1 MEQGNILGEEFKQYV
16 FNQIDVRQ
24 SIHGAGGQS
33 SLLNRDPKYL
43 NYLNNRNAWVKMASG
58 VSLIDPNLPSST
70 EPVAAPSKAQ
80 VITQTTNK
88 LTTGLDRLKNI
99 SKDLLASNGDLSL
112 TKYNTT
118 GLAKNFILFNTLSN
132 LNFEKGNQKFSNY
145 TFRSGIQKSQESWL
159 DVDSSYGFGGTA
171 MGFQPTPGIIDVSID
186 CVNRGSIRKATVTLK
201 AYNRY
206 QFSIIEMLYLRLGYT
221 MMLEW
226 GWDKYAIEEGGNYII
241 KDTETTIIEDLWF
254 KDISPTQTQII
265 STIETYREKY
275 NGNYDG
281 FFGKVNNF
289 TWNFNS
295 DGSYDI
301 TINLITV
308 GDVVESLKVNVD
320 APIQS
325 SQNITSQQKKIED
338 VGITEGSIFNA
349 AGGDVLSQ
357 YLLSIILNRTN
368 SDVKVL
374 KFSERI
380 RNIKG
385 QENIQELKTPP
396 ELDYFITLGDFLEK
410 IEELV
415 IPTQKPSENVKEKV
429 ISIETDRNT
438 NYISCFYNQIPFD
451 PKVCIFTT
459 LWGESFIKGYPSLN
473 SNIKGFPLQRLDK
486 LTHKFMVSKE
496 GFVAG
501 KLMNIYMN
509 IDFLLKKINS
519 NLDEKGDLSLYKLV
533 ESICS
538 GLNDALGNVNNLEP
552 VIKDD
557 KTLVIIDQNP
567 ISNIN
572 KFIGQP
578 KDTKSSTTEI
588 KPLLEVYGYNKGKSN
603 FLKDIKFQTKI
614 DNSLAST
621 ISISSTAGGS
631 STKNYDATAF
641 SKWSVGLKDR
651 FSPPQEEPDTKNL
664 TATGVNLTEYLK
676 TAEKWVR
683 SGENIKLTNNQQL
696 TGHFIIKGNSEYI
709 EDYFWSTNP
718 DLKYSFQRFPK
729 PEEAI
734 RSWLKKVEKNKRL
747 KDKTTKSQA
756 ELEALVNGTYA
767 LVLHD
772 IFGRKI
778 GITYEGLPFNLDN
791 KPTIYQSLF
800 TDEALVK
807 KLKSSFKAYLNV
819 LSNTQFNKNQ
829 QASGNIGFIP
839 VSFDITLEGLSGVKI
854 YNKLNID
861 TRFLPLNYGDALDFL
876 ITKVNHRISGNN
888 WDTIL
893 GTISTSNIKDAQ
905 GEPISN
911 ILQTAK
917 YDQIAIKNQIA
928 INSIP
933 TKVED
938 YQPNNQGLN
947 PVKNL
952 IASGESKGK
961 YDIANN
967 GDKKYKIS
975 TQKIVNQKISY
986 LLDITS
992 KRSKGSPNKTF
1003 AMGKYQIIPSTLE
1016 ALVSYSKDKAGEN
1029 YVGRDW
1035 TYDNF
1040 NQEKLGNLLLL
1051 TKRPG
1056 AGAYLSGKNQ
1066 GTKEDL
1072 ERALQQIGQEW
1083 ASMPCIINKSRAT
1096 VGDVENGTGKGAYY
1110 GGTGVNPAVSHVTL
1124 RQMVNALIQSRIQY
1138 SNKQPSYKPNYY
1150 S

>member
-24 SIHGAGGQS
+24 SIHGAGDQS
-33 SLLNRDPKYL
+33 SLLKRDPKFL

-58 VSLIDPNLPSST
+58 VSLIDPNPPSST
-70 EPVAAPSKAQ
+70 EPIATPSRAQ

-88 LTTGLDRLKNI
+88 LKTGLDRLKSI
-99 SKDLLASNGDLSL
+99 SIDLGDKSSVIAYD
-112 TKYNTT
+112 KYNSI
-118 GLAKNFILFNTLSN
+118 GLAKNFVLFNTLSN
-132 LNFEKGNQKFSNY
+132 LNFKKGKEEFENY
-145 TFRSGIQKSQESWL
+145 TFRSGIQRSQESWI

-226 GWDKYAIEEGGNYII
+226 GWDKYAVKNGNDYDIQ
-241 KDTETTIIEDLWF
+241 DTGNTIIEDLWF
-254 KDISPTQTQII
+254 RNIGYTQSDMIAA
-265 STIETYREKY
+265 IEIYREDY
-275 NGNYDG
+275 YGNYDG

-289 TWNFNS
+289 TWNFNP

-325 SQNITSQQKKIED
+325 SQNITALQEEIGTKT
-338 VGITEGSIFNA
+338 GITEGSIFNA

-357 YLLSIILNRTN
+357 YLLSLILNRKD
-368 SDVKVL
+368 SDIKVL

-385 QENIQELKTPP
+385 KLALQSLGTPSIQEQKTPP

-415 IPTQKPSENVKEKV
+415 IPTQKLSENVKEKV
-429 ISIETDRNT
+429 IGIETDRNT

-451 PKVCIFTT
+451 PKVCIFST
-459 LWGESFIKGYPSLN
+459 LFGQSFIDKYPSLN
-473 SNIKGFPLQRLDK
+473 SKFQGLPLRELDS
-486 LTHKFMVSKE
+486 LTYKFMESRK

-572 KFIGQP
+572 KFIGQSDEN
-578 KDTKSSTTEI
+578 KESTTEV

-614 DNSLAST
+614 DSSLASM
-621 ISISSTAGGS
+621 ISIGATAGGS

-641 SKWSVGLKDR
+641 SKWNVGLKDR

-664 TATGVNLTEYLK
+664 TATG
-676 TAEKWVR
+676 
-683 SGENIKLTNNQQL
+683 
-696 TGHFIIKGNSEYI
+696 
-709 EDYFWSTNP
+709 EDLDKFV
-718 DLKYSFQRFPK
+718 
-729 PEEAI
+729 EEAKI
-734 RSWLKKVEKNKRL
+734 FAESPNNTVDIPYISDGAYFRVKDSKYLEGSLGDKDKGTWFKKQYYKTKEQAIHKYLENVRKNKIL
-747 KDKTTKSQA
+747 KDRKTKNKA
-756 ELEALVNGTYA
+756 ELEAIVNGTYA
-767 LVLHD
+767 IVLHD

-778 GITYEGLPFNLDN
+778 EVNYEGEPFNL
-791 KPTIYQSLF
+791 PTKTSIYRNLF

-807 KLKSSFKAYLNV
+807 KLKSSFKAYLNFS
-819 LSNTQFNKNQ
+819 SNNQFDKNQ
-829 QASGNIGFIP
+829 QASGNMGFIP
-839 VSFDITLEGLSGVKI
+839 ISFDITLEGLSGIKI

-861 TRFLPLNYGDALDFL
+861 TRFLPPNYGDALDFI
-876 ITKVNHRISGNN
+876 ITKVNHKISGNN

-893 GTISTSNIKDAQ
+893 GTISTSNIKD
-905 GEPISN
+905 N
-911 ILQTAK
+911 
-917 YDQIAIKNQIA
+917 
-928 INSIP
+928 
-933 TKVED
+933 V
-938 YQPNNQGLN
+938 
-947 PVKNL
+947 
-952 IASGESKGK
+952 SGETFIVTNPTAVRDEVVVSGQDPAPIINPNRVGNTDPINTPVYRKTKINLRKSNKDEVLKLVKEGRLIEVGDANKDSSFAKGNVKLASVVELDNK
-961 YDIANN
+961 Y
-967 GDKKYKIS
+967 
-975 TQKIVNQKISY
+975 Y
-986 LLDITS
+986 LE
-992 KRSKGSPNKTF
+992 K
-1003 AMGKYQIIPSTLE
+1003 
-1016 ALVSYSKDKAGEN
+1016 KAGEKFLEWIKELKKEN
-1029 YVGRDW
+1029 IPFTISSAIR
-1035 TYDNF
+1035 F
-1040 NQEKLGNLLLL
+1040 GNN
-1051 TKRPG
+1051 TG
-1056 AGAYLSGKNQ
+1056 AGPHSYGIAVDFSNLFQKVGGSQDKTINLKARITYKSYEKIARIGKKYDWYNPWRLSDN
-1066 GTKEDL
+1066 L
-1072 ERALQQIGQEW
+1072 GQEEFW
-1083 ASMPCIINKSRAT
+1083 HFEYWGEA
-1096 VGDVENGTGKGAYY
+1096 
-1110 GGTGVNPAVSHVTL
+1110 
-1124 RQMVNALIQSRIQY
+1124 
-1138 SNKQPSYKPNYY
+1138 
-1150 S
+1150 

>member
-58 VSLIDPNLPSST
+58 VSLIDPNPPSST
-70 EPVAAPSKAQ
+70 EPVAAPSRAQ

-88 LTTGLDRLKNI
+88 LKTGLDRLKSI
-99 SKDLLASNGDLSL
+99 SGDLGDKSSNI
-112 TKYNTT
+112 TYNKYNST
-118 GLAKNFILFNTLSN
+118 GLAKNFVLFNTLSN
-132 LNFEKGNQKFSNY
+132 LNFKSTTIDGKVVEDPLKEFSNY
-145 TFRSGIQKSQESWL
+145 TFRSGIQRSQESWL

-254 KDISPTQTQII
+254 KNIGYTQSDMIAA
-265 STIETYREKY
+265 IETYRERH

-289 TWNFNS
+289 TWNFNP

-320 APIQS
+320 APIKS
-325 SQNITSQQKKIED
+325 SKNITSQQEKIKTET
-338 VGITEGSIFNA
+338 GITEGSIFNA

-357 YLLSIILNRTN
+357 YLLSLILNRTN
-368 SDVKVL
+368 SDIKVL

-380 RNIKG
+380 KNIKG
-385 QENIQELKTPP
+385 QTGLASQGTTTIQEQKTPP

-415 IPTQKPSENVKEKV
+415 IPTQKLSENVKEKV
-429 ISIETDRNT
+429 IDIETDRNT

-451 PKVCIFTT
+451 PKVCIFST
-459 LWGESFIKGYPSLN
+459 LWGESFIGKYKSLN
-473 SNIKGFPLQRLDK
+473 SQFQGLPLQKLNS
-486 LTHKFMVSKE
+486 LTHKFMESKE

-572 KFIGQP
+572 KFIGQSDEN
-578 KDTKSSTTEI
+578 KESTTEI

-614 DNSLAST
+614 DSSLASM
-621 ISISSTAGGS
+621 ISIGATAGGS

-641 SKWSVGLKDR
+641 SKWNVGLKDR

-664 TATGVNLTEYLK
+664 TATG
-676 TAEKWVR
+676 
-683 SGENIKLTNNQQL
+683 
-696 TGHFIIKGNSEYI
+696 
-709 EDYFWSTNP
+709 EDLDKFV
-718 DLKYSFQRFPK
+718 
-729 PEEAI
+729 EEAKI
-734 RSWLKKVEKNKRL
+734 FAESPNNIVDIPYISTGAYFKVKDSKYLEGSLRDKDKGTWFKKQYYKTKEQAIYKYLQNVRKNKIL
-747 KDKTTKSQA
+747 KDKKTKDKE

-772 IFGRKI
+772 IFGRSIKVE
-778 GITYEGLPFNLDN
+778 YNREEVNLPN
-791 KPTIYQSLF
+791 KPSIYQNLF
-800 TDEALVK
+800 TDDDLVK

-819 LSNTQFNKNQ
+819 LSNNQFDKNQ

-839 VSFDITLEGLSGVKI
+839 ISFDITLEGLSGIKI

-861 TRFLPLNYGDALDFL
+861 TRFLPPNYGDALDFL
-876 ITKVNHRISGNN
+876 ITKVNHKISGNN

-893 GTISTSNIKDAQ
+893 GTISTSNIKDNIS
-905 GEPISN
+905 GETFIVTNP
-911 ILQTAK
+911 TAVRDEV
-917 YDQIAIKNQIA
+917 YQ
-928 INSIP
+928 
-933 TKVED
+933 
-938 YQPNNQGLN
+938 YQP
-947 PVKNL
+947 
-952 IASGESKGK
+952 
-961 YDIANN
+961 
-967 GDKKYKIS
+967 
-975 TQKIVNQKISY
+975 
-986 LLDITS
+986 
-992 KRSKGSPNKTF
+992 SPPTR
-1003 AMGKYQIIPSTLE
+1003 L
-1016 ALVSYSKDKAGEN
+1016 
-1029 YVGRDW
+1029 
-1035 TYDNF
+1035 
-1040 NQEKLGNLLLL
+1040 
-1051 TKRPG
+1051 
-1056 AGAYLSGKNQ
+1056 
-1066 GTKEDL
+1066 
-1072 ERALQQIGQEW
+1072 
-1083 ASMPCIINKSRAT
+1083 
-1096 VGDVENGTGKGAYY
+1096 
-1110 GGTGVNPAVSHVTL
+1110 
-1124 RQMVNALIQSRIQY
+1124 
-1138 SNKQPSYKPNYY
+1138 
-1150 S
+1150 

>member
-33 SLLNRDPKYL
+33 SLLKRDPKYL

-58 VSLIDPNLPSST
+58 VSLIDPNPPSST
-70 EPVAAPSKAQ
+70 EPVAAPSRAQ

-88 LTTGLDRLKNI
+88 LKTGLDRLKSI
-99 SKDLLASNGDLSL
+99 SGDLGDKSSNI
-112 TKYNTT
+112 TYNKYNST
-118 GLAKNFILFNTLSN
+118 GLAKNFVLFNTLSN
-132 LNFEKGNQKFSNY
+132 LNFKSTTIDGKVVEDPLKEFSNY
-145 TFRSGIQKSQESWL
+145 TFRSGIQKSQQSWL

-241 KDTETTIIEDLWF
+241 KDTGNTIIEDLWF
-254 KDISPTQTQII
+254 KDIGYTQSDMIAA
-265 STIETYREKY
+265 IERYRGEIY
-275 NGNYDG
+275 YGNYDG

-289 TWNFNS
+289 TWNFNP

-325 SQNITSQQKKIED
+325 SQKITEKQKKIKD
-338 VGITEGSIFNA
+338 STGITKGSIFNA

-357 YLLSIILNRTN
+357 YLLSLILNRTN

-374 KFSERI
+374 KFSEKILNFRGLSPAGTQSQGTPSI
-380 RNIKG
+380 PE
-385 QENIQELKTPP
+385 QKTPP

-415 IPTQKPSENVKEKV
+415 IPTQKLSENVKEKV
-429 ISIETDRNT
+429 IDIETDRNT

-451 PKVCIFTT
+451 PKVCIFST
-459 LWGESFIKGYPSLN
+459 LWGESFIGKYSSLN
-473 SNIKGFPLQRLDK
+473 SQFQGLPLQKLNS
-486 LTHKFMVSKE
+486 LTHKFMESKE

-572 KFIGQP
+572 KFIDQP
-578 KDTKSSTTEI
+578 KDTKESTTEI

-641 SKWSVGLKDR
+641 SKWNVGLKDR

-664 TATGVNLTEYLK
+664 TATG
-676 TAEKWVR
+676 
-683 SGENIKLTNNQQL
+683 
-696 TGHFIIKGNSEYI
+696 
-709 EDYFWSTNP
+709 EDLDKFV
-718 DLKYSFQRFPK
+718 
-729 PEEAI
+729 EEAKI
-734 RSWLKKVEKNKRL
+734 FAESPNNIVDIPYISTGAYFKVKDSKYLEGLKRDKDKGTWFKKQYYKTKEQAIYKYLQNVRKNKIL
-747 KDKTTKSQA
+747 KDKKTKDKE

-772 IFGRKI
+772 IFGRFIEVKYN
-778 GITYEGLPFNLDN
+778 GEKVNLLN
-791 KPTIYQSLF
+791 KPSIYQSLF
-800 TDEALVK
+800 TDDDLVK

-819 LSNTQFNKNQ
+819 LSNNQFDKNQ

-839 VSFDITLEGLSGVKI
+839 ISFDITLEGLSGIKI

-861 TRFLPLNYGDALDFL
+861 TRFLPPNYGDALDFL
-876 ITKVNHRISGNN
+876 ITKVNHKISSNN

-893 GTISTSNIKDAQ
+893 GTISTSNIKDNIS
-905 GEPISN
+905 GETFIVTNPTAVRDEVVVSGQDPAPIINPNRVGN
-911 ILQTAK
+911 I
-917 YDQIAIKNQIA
+917 DA
-928 INSIP
+928 INTPVYRKTKINLRNSNKDEVLKLVKEGKLIEIGNANKDSSFAKGNAKLASVVELDNKYYLEKKAGEKFLEWIKELKKENIP
-933 TKVED
+933 FTISSAIRFGSNTGAGPHGYGIAVDFSNLYQKV
-938 YQPNNQGLN
+938 G
-947 PVKNL
+947 
-952 IASGESKGK
+952 G
-961 YDIANN
+961 
-967 GDKKYKIS
+967 
-975 TQKIVNQKISY
+975 
-986 LLDITS
+986 
-992 KRSKGSPNKTF
+992 
-1003 AMGKYQIIPSTLE
+1003 
-1016 ALVSYSKDKAGEN
+1016 SKDKTINLNA
-1029 YVGRDW
+1029 RK
-1035 TYDNF
+1035 TYKPYEKIARIGKKYGWYNPWRLSDNF
-1040 NQEKLGNLLLL
+1040 N
-1051 TKRPG
+1051 
-1056 AGAYLSGKNQ
+1056 
-1066 GTKEDL
+1066 
-1072 ERALQQIGQEW
+1072 
-1083 ASMPCIINKSRAT
+1083 
-1096 VGDVENGTGKGAYY
+1096 VEEIWHFEYWGEA
-1110 GGTGVNPAVSHVTL
+1110 
-1124 RQMVNALIQSRIQY
+1124 
-1138 SNKQPSYKPNYY
+1138 
-1150 S
+1150 

>member
-1 MEQGNILGEEFKQYV
+1 
-16 FNQIDVRQ
+16 
-24 SIHGAGGQS
+24 
-33 SLLNRDPKYL
+33 
-43 NYLNNRNAWVKMASG
+43 
-58 VSLIDPNLPSST
+58 
-70 EPVAAPSKAQ
+70 
-80 VITQTTNK
+80 
-88 LTTGLDRLKNI
+88 
-99 SKDLLASNGDLSL
+99 
-112 TKYNTT
+112 
-118 GLAKNFILFNTLSN
+118 LFNTLSN
-132 LNFEKGNQKFSNY
+132 LNFKSTTIDGKVVEDPLKEFSNY
-145 TFRSGIQKSQESWL
+145 TFRSGIQRSQESWL

-254 KDISPTQTQII
+254 KNIGYTQSDMIAA
-265 STIETYREKY
+265 IETYRERH

-289 TWNFNS
+289 TWNFNP

-320 APIQS
+320 APIKS
-325 SQNITSQQKKIED
+325 SKNITSQQEKIKTET
-338 VGITEGSIFNA
+338 GITEGSIFNA

-357 YLLSIILNRTN
+357 YLLSLILNRTN
-368 SDVKVL
+368 SDIKVL

-380 RNIKG
+380 KNIKG
-385 QENIQELKTPP
+385 QTGLASQGTTTIQEQKTPP

-415 IPTQKPSENVKEKV
+415 IPTQKLSENVKEKV
-429 ISIETDRNT
+429 IDIETDRNT

-451 PKVCIFTT
+451 PKVCIFST
-459 LWGESFIKGYPSLN
+459 LWGESFIGKYKSLN
-473 SNIKGFPLQRLDK
+473 SQFQGLPLQKLNS
-486 LTHKFMVSKE
+486 LTHKFMESKE

-572 KFIGQP
+572 KFIGQSDEN
-578 KDTKSSTTEI
+578 KESTTEI

-614 DNSLAST
+614 DSSLASM
-621 ISISSTAGGS
+621 ISIGATAGGS

-641 SKWSVGLKDR
+641 SKWNVGLKDR

-664 TATGVNLTEYLK
+664 TATG
-676 TAEKWVR
+676 
-683 SGENIKLTNNQQL
+683 
-696 TGHFIIKGNSEYI
+696 
-709 EDYFWSTNP
+709 EDLDKFV
-718 DLKYSFQRFPK
+718 
-729 PEEAI
+729 EEAKI
-734 RSWLKKVEKNKRL
+734 FAESPNNIVDIPYISTGAYFKVKDSKYLEGSLRDKDKGTWFKKQYYKTKEQAIYKYLQNVRKNKIL
-747 KDKTTKSQA
+747 KDKKTKDKE

-772 IFGRKI
+772 IFGRSIKVE
-778 GITYEGLPFNLDN
+778 YNREEVNLPN
-791 KPTIYQSLF
+791 KPSIYQNLF
-800 TDEALVK
+800 TDDDLVK

-819 LSNTQFNKNQ
+819 LSNNQFDKNQ

-839 VSFDITLEGLSGVKI
+839 ISFDITLEGLSGIKI

-861 TRFLPLNYGDALDFL
+861 TRFLPPNYGDALDFL
-876 ITKVNHRISGNN
+876 ITKVNHKISGNN

-893 GTISTSNIKDAQ
+893 GTISTSNIKDNISGETFIVTNPTAVRDEVYQYQPSPPPDYETIIQ
-905 GEPISN
+905 GWDTPLSFENVAIAKPKISKTFPLNGYIKEDILPI
-911 ILQTAK
+911 
-917 YDQIAIKNQIA
+917 
-928 INSIP
+928 INSLDYKKNY
-933 TKVED
+933 TKGHRMLALAYAVKEGYTLD
-938 YQPNNQGLN
+938 SVSYKTKNPGNIGNTDSGARNNQNTLKDGMKLLMDYFSGKANGTERGWEFGYKKIPPFFSKEIQNN
-947 PVKNL
+947 PQNYRRP
-952 IASGESKGK
+952 SG
-961 YDIANN
+961 
-967 GDKKYKIS
+967 
-975 TQKIVNQKISY
+975 Y
-986 LLDITS
+986 LP
-992 KRSKGSPNKTF
+992 GYE
-1003 AMGKYQIIPSTLE
+1003 GKYQGEIGYFVKRYATFARVNNNGISGIATLFKINNYPSEINGNTKLSDLIKYNPSTE
-1016 ALVSYSKDKAGEN
+1016 
-1029 YVGRDW
+1029 
-1035 TYDNF
+1035 
-1040 NQEKLGNLLLL
+1040 
-1051 TKRPG
+1051 
-1056 AGAYLSGKNQ
+1056 
-1066 GTKEDL
+1066 
-1072 ERALQQIGQEW
+1072 
-1083 ASMPCIINKSRAT
+1083 IIF
-1096 VGDVENGTGKGAYY
+1096 
-1110 GGTGVNPAVSHVTL
+1110 
-1124 RQMVNALIQSRIQY
+1124 
-1138 SNKQPSYKPNYY
+1138 
-1150 S
+1150 

>member
-33 SLLNRDPKYL
+33 SPLNRDPKYL

-58 VSLIDPNLPSST
+58 VSLVDEIDGEKLP
-70 EPVAAPSKAQ
+70 E
-80 VITQTTNK
+80 K
-88 LTTGLDRLKNI
+88 LTGLSRLQSISNDLGDSSSNI
-99 SKDLLASNGDLSL
+99 ILK
-112 TKYNTT
+112 KYNST
-118 GLAKNFILFNTLSN
+118 GLAKNFVLFNTLSN

-206 QFSIIEMLYLRLGYT
+206 QFSIIEMLYLRLGYI

-241 KDTETTIIEDLWF
+241 KDTGNTIIEDLWF
-254 KDISPTQTQII
+254 KNISPTQTQMI

-289 TWNFNS
+289 TWNFNP

-325 SQNITSQQKKIED
+325 SQNITAKQKEIKD
-338 VGITEGSIFNA
+338 STGITEGSIFNA

-380 RNIKG
+380 KDNSK
-385 QENIQELKTPP
+385 KFSTPP
-396 ELDYFITLGDFLEK
+396 ELDYFITLGDFLKK

-429 ISIETDRNT
+429 IKIETDRNT

-459 LWGESFIKGYPSLN
+459 LWGESFIDKYSYLSNPLPLSKLDSL
-473 SNIKGFPLQRLDK
+473 
-486 LTHKFMVSKE
+486 TYKFMESKE

-676 TAEKWVR
+676 TAEKWAIVNTKDSWR
-683 SGENIKLTNNQQL
+683 AFVPNVWYIPSDSTYLTESQYYSQQYYK
-696 TGHFIIKGNSEYI
+696 TQES
-709 EDYFWSTNP
+709 
-718 DLKYSFQRFPK
+718 
-729 PEEAI
+729 AI
-734 RSWLKKVEKNKRL
+734 RSWLKKVEDEKRL
-747 KDKTTKSQA
+747 KDEKTKDKN
-756 ELEALVNGTYA
+756 ELEKLVNGTYA
-767 LVLHD
+767 IVLHD
-772 IFGRKI
+772 IFGRYIKI
-778 GITYEGLPFNLDN
+778 DYNDEIFTLNGGLS
-791 KPTIYQSLF
+791 KYQSLF

-807 KLKSSFKAYLNV
+807 KLKSSFKAYLNF
-819 LSNTQFNKNQ
+819 LSNSQFDTNQ

-839 VSFDITLEGLSGVKI
+839 ISFDITLEGLSGVKI

-861 TRFLPLNYGDALDFL
+861 TRFLPLNYGDALDFI
-876 ITKVNHRISGNN
+876 ITKVNHRISSNN

-893 GTISTSNIKDAQ
+893 GTISTSNLKDNISGETFIGTNPTAVRDKVYYQPSPPSDYGTIIQGWDTPLSFENVAIAKPKISKTFRLNGYIKKDIL
-905 GEPISN
+905 PI
-911 ILQTAK
+911 
-917 YDQIAIKNQIA
+917 
-928 INSIP
+928 INSP
-933 TKVED
+933 DYKKNYTKGHRMLALVYAVKEGYTLD
-938 YQPNNQGLN
+938 SVSYKTKNPGNIGNTDSGARNNQNTLKDGMKLLMDYFSGKANGTERGWEFGYKKIPPFFSKEIQNN
-947 PVKNL
+947 PQNYRRPSGYLPGYEGNYYGEIGYFVKRYATFARVN
-952 IASGESKGK
+952 
-961 YDIANN
+961 NN
-967 GDKKYKIS
+967 GISGIATLFKINNYPSEINGNTKLSDLIKY
-975 TQKIVNQKISY
+975 N
-986 LLDITS
+986 
-992 KRSKGSPNKTF
+992 
-1003 AMGKYQIIPSTLE
+1003 PSTE
-1016 ALVSYSKDKAGEN
+1016 
-1029 YVGRDW
+1029 
-1035 TYDNF
+1035 
-1040 NQEKLGNLLLL
+1040 
-1051 TKRPG
+1051 
-1056 AGAYLSGKNQ
+1056 
-1066 GTKEDL
+1066 
-1072 ERALQQIGQEW
+1072 
-1083 ASMPCIINKSRAT
+1083 IIF
-1096 VGDVENGTGKGAYY
+1096 
-1110 GGTGVNPAVSHVTL
+1110 
-1124 RQMVNALIQSRIQY
+1124 
-1138 SNKQPSYKPNYY
+1138 
-1150 S
+1150 